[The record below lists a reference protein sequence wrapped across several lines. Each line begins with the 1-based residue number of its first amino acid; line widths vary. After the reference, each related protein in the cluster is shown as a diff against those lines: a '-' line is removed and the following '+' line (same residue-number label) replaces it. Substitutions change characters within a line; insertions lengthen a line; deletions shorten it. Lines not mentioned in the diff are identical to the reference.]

1 MSEEHTEPV
10 DSAPAGFPR
19 WMRVLAGLA
28 ALVFTA
34 IQAQAHS
41 PKPENQTQATQE
53 AYRPQARSQQE
64 RNDFNAAY
72 ALTVAANE
80 EAAADDF
87 ANKYP
92 TSELRRYLYSSAM
105 LLYQRANSSDK
116 MLAMGNKVLE
126 LDPDNPL
133 ALVLTATALANG
145 LDDRDPDKADKVG
158 TVKRNA
164 ARAIQIAETSYS
176 GPAKT
181 TQIYK
186 STLQAMAYS
195 ALGIMKLK
203 TGDDAGAEKDL
214 GQAAALAK
222 IHPDP
227 YVWYHL
233 ALAQDHRKKYAAAL
247 NSIKQALQL
256 ASSDP
261 DLQKLAEVE
270 NERLAGLV
278 KVTHDGE
285 ATEPQ

>member
-1 MSEEHTEPV
+1 
-10 DSAPAGFPR
+10 
-19 WMRVLAGLA
+19 MRALAGLA
-28 ALVFTA
+28 VLVFTVVQV
-34 IQAQAHS
+34 QAFSLNSAN
-41 PKPENQTQATQE
+41 ETQAAQE
-53 AYRPQARSQQE
+53 SYRPQAKSQQE

-80 EAAADDF
+80 EAAAADF
-87 ANKYP
+87 ASKYP
-92 TSELRRYLYSSAM
+92 ASELRRYLYSSAM
-105 LLYQRANSSDK
+105 LLYQRANNSDK

-164 ARAIQIAETSYS
+164 ARAIQIAEASYS

-214 GQAAALAK
+214 GLAAALAK

-247 NSIKQALQL
+247 DSIKQALQL

>member
-1 MSEEHTEPV
+1 MSEEYTEPV
-10 DSAPAGFPR
+10 DGTPAAFPR
-19 WMRVLAGLA
+19 WMRVLAA
-28 ALVFTA
+28 ALVFSVV
-34 IQAQAHS
+34 QAQAHS
-41 PKPENQTQATQE
+41 PKPENEPQAAQE
-53 AYRPQARSQQE
+53 AYRPQAKSQQE

-72 ALTVAANE
+72 ALTVAASE

-105 LLYQRANSSDK
+105 LLYQRANNSDK

-126 LDPDNPL
+126 LDADNPL

-164 ARAIQIAETSYS
+164 ARAIQIAEASYT

-214 GQAAALAK
+214 GQAASLAK

-247 NSIKQALQL
+247 DSIKQALQL

-270 NERLAGLV
+270 NERLTGLV
-278 KVTHDGE
+278 KVTHDGG